1 MKKLRIIAIFIL
13 AVGLAY
19 ALDDL
24 SIRYRIP
31 KSRQAFDTITVHRYD
46 AISEKANKVEFV
58 YEDPVNE
65 TCVRSLVPHLGYV
78 PCWYLRRHTEQRIN
92 F

>member
-1 MKKLRIIAIFIL
+1 MKRLRIAAIL
-13 AVGLAY
+13 VLVLGLAY
-19 ALDDL
+19 AVDDFSL
-24 SIRYRIP
+24 RYRIP
-31 KSRQAFDTITVHRYD
+31 KSRQPFDTVAVHRYD
-46 AISEKANKVEFV
+46 AISEKNNKVEFV

-92 F
+92 Y